1 MLNPFNQYDGDE
13 NRLTHALAITL
24 ERSPQFMAAFV
35 DLCDAKKLLGKNI
48 RVEIQ
53 VVMHAR
59 DGIEETAIPDLLL
72 VDVEGRRG
80 LVFEAKVGSRLDLL
94 QLQRHE
100 ARAKDYG
107 IEIVGKYAITGRDI
121 DVEKIAEW
129 KKSLIHKTWI
139 HITWISIYEIANR
152 LKGHCGWAKDLAD
165 YLGIVAAQRG
175 DEDMDGKVKLT
186 TFTGIPFKGPR
197 AKKTTDS
204 DHEYA
209 PNQAK
214 RHLLALVDALEED
227 TKLLSDLGFTKGQ
240 KPRRRGSIEAS
251 DAVWDYLSPL
261 GQNDHHINGYHFTI
275 GIATEHASAML
286 TIPHASDEFKKLRR
300 FVKRTDLSVFEQTIE
315 AFLDELERRGLNKA
329 GFQPCIVMKQR
340 RYRTMREVYA
350 IDGSLTF
357 DLRTL
362 VGRPTEEKIP
372 AIRKQPEW
380 TTFCYQLL
388 RDKNSN
394 IQFQIGLHF
403 IYGLAENLN
412 HAEAVEMFKD
422 ALRATT
428 VFLKAISEE

>member
-24 ERSPQFMAAFV
+24 ERSPQFMESFV
-35 DLCDAKKLLGKNI
+35 NLCDAKRLLGKDV

-53 VVMHAR
+53 VVMR
-59 DGIEETAIPDLLL
+59 SSDGLAETAIPDLLL
-72 VDVEGRRG
+72 VDASGRRG
-80 LVFEAKVGSRLDLL
+80 LVFEAKVGSSLNLL

-100 ARAKDYG
+100 ARAIDYG
-107 IEIVGKYAITGRDI
+107 VAIVGKYAITGREI
-121 DVEKIAEW
+121 DAEKIADW
-129 KKSLIHKTWI
+129 KKNLIHKTWQ
-139 HITWISIYEIANR
+139 HIAWTRIYEIANH
-152 LKGHCGWAKDLAD
+152 LKSHCEWSKDLAD
-165 YLGIVAAQRG
+165 YLGIVAGQRG
-175 DEDMDGKVKLT
+175 DKDMDSKVKLT
-186 TFTGIPFKGPR
+186 TFTGIPFKNPR
-197 AKKTTDS
+197 TKKTPNSEHAYD
-204 DHEYA
+204 

-214 RHLLALVDALEED
+214 RHLLALVDNLEED
-227 TKLLSDLGFTKGQ
+227 KKLLADLGFAKDQ
-240 KPRRRGSIEAS
+240 KPRRRGSIEAA

-261 GQNDHHINGYHFTI
+261 GQDDHHISGYHFTI
-275 GIATEHASAML
+275 GIATGHATAML

-300 FVKRTDLSVFEQTIE
+300 FIKDNDVRIFEQSIE
-315 AFLDELERRGLNKA
+315 AFLIELDRRGLNKA

-362 VGRPTEEKIP
+362 VGRLADGKIP

-388 RDKNSN
+388 KEKNSN
-394 IQFQIGLHF
+394 IQFQIGVHF
-403 IYGLAENLN
+403 IYGQAEGL
-412 HAEAVEMFKD
+412 HTPEAASFFKD

-428 VFLKAISEE
+428 VFLKGIIT